1 MTRHAKETL
10 YSAIQEAIAAGARA
24 KIACREVG
32 ISLQTYLRW
41 GQGLLDDARKGAGK
55 IIPRKLS
62 TEEEETFYKVATEA
76 RFRELPPEQI
86 TATLLDEGTY
96 YGSARTLYRIFKKR
110 QANIARTESRRAGKS
125 RKPQELVATGPNQ
138 VWCWDITWL
147 KTPVKGLF
155 LYAYVIVDIYSRAIV
170 GGSVEDEEDDQLA
183 KELFRRVVRDRD
195 VMPDFIHSDNGGPM
209 KGLTLVSFLVQIGVA
224 MSFSRPRV
232 SDDNPF
238 IESLFRTL
246 KYHVT
251 YPKFF
256 RDLNHARE
264 WFAGFVDWYNNVHRH
279 SGIDYVTPHQRHNG
293 QHYVILEARQKTLDA
308 AAAAHPERFVNGP
321 KQYNL
326 EGVVVLN
333 PAA

>member
-1 MTRHAKETL
+1 MTRARKETL
-10 YSAIQEAIAAGARA
+10 VSAINAAIAAGARVKA
-24 KIACREVG
+24 AFREVG
-32 ISLQTYLRW
+32 ISIQTYIRW
-41 GQGLLDDARKGAGK
+41 EQGLLDDARKGAVK
-55 IIPRKLS
+55 VIPRKLS
-62 TEEEETFYKVATEA
+62 PEEEETFYKVATEA

-86 TATLLDEGTY
+86 CATLLEEGTY
-96 YGSARTLYRIFKKR
+96 LGSARTLYRILKKK
-110 QANIARTESRRAGKS
+110 QANVARTESRRAGKS
-125 RKPQELVATGPNQ
+125 RKPQELRATGPNQ

-170 GGSVEDEEDDQLA
+170 GWSIEDEESDHLA
-183 KELFRRVVRDRD
+183 QKLFRRVVRDSN
-195 VMPDFIHSDNGGPM
+195 VAPDFVHSDNGGPM

-238 IESLFRTL
+238 IESWFRTL
-246 KYHVT
+246 KYHVS
-251 YPKFF
+251 YPNYFQ
-256 RDLNHARE
+256 DLSHARE

-279 SGIDYVTPHQRHNG
+279 SGIDYVTPNQRHTG
-293 QHYVILEARQKTLDA
+293 QHHAILKVRQKTLDA

-321 KQYNL
+321 KQYKL
-326 EGVVVLN
+326 EGAVILN

>member
-1 MTRHAKETL
+1 MARNTKETL
-10 YSAIQEAIAAGARA
+10 LTAINSAVAVGARI
-24 KIACREVG
+24 KTACGEVG

-41 GQGLLDDARKGAGK
+41 RQGLLDDARKGAGK
-55 IIPRKLS
+55 TIPRKLS
-62 TEEEETFYKVATEA
+62 PEEEETFYKVATEA

-86 TATLLDEGTY
+86 VATLLDEGIY
-96 YGSARTLYRIFKKR
+96 YGSARTLYRIFRKR

-170 GGSVEDEEDDQLA
+170 GWSVEDEEDDQLA
-183 KELFRRVVRDRD
+183 KELFRRVVRDSN
-195 VMPDFIHSDNGGPM
+195 VVPAFVHSDNGGPM
-209 KGLTLVSFLVQIGVA
+209 KGLTLVSFLVQIGAA

-238 IESLFRTL
+238 IEALFRTL
-246 KYHVT
+246 KYHVS

-256 RDLNHARE
+256 RDLSYARE
-264 WFAGFVDWYNNVHRH
+264 WFAGFVDWYNNEHRH

-293 QHYVILEARQKTLDA
+293 QHYAILETRQKTLDA

-321 KQYNL
+321 RQYNL